1 MSAANKQVYGK
12 QSVSDIFKKYQ
23 AQLKGYIAKR
33 VDRHEDREDIFQD
46 VFYQLSKIDLDE
58 NPIEQISSWLYAVA
72 RNKIIDKSRKRKEL
86 SITVSNESNEDEE
99 FLTELTDLLFDENS
113 SPETEYL
120 KSLVWVELEEAL
132 KELPVEQRTIFE
144 LTELEGFSFKE
155 ISESTGVTVNTL
167 ISRKRYAVLHL
178 RNRLNGVYNDFFDK

>member
-1 MSAANKQVYGK
+1 MSAAKQITEK
-12 QSVSDIFKKYQ
+12 QTVSDIFKKYQ

-33 VDRHEDREDIFQD
+33 VDRQEDREDIFQD

-72 RNKIIDKSRKRKEL
+72 RNKIIDKTRKKKEL
-86 SITVSNESNEDEE
+86 AITVKTETYEDEE
-99 FLTELTDLLFDENS
+99 FLTELTDLLFDEDS

-120 KSLVWVELEEAL
+120 KSLVWVELEDAL
-132 KELPVEQRTIFE
+132 KELPAEQRTIFE

-178 RNRLNGVYNDFFDK
+178 RNRLSGIYNDLYGK

>member
-1 MSAANKQVYGK
+1 
-12 QSVSDIFKKYQ
+12 VSDIFKKYQ
-23 AQLKGYIAKR
+23 AQLKSYIAKR
-33 VDRHEDREDIFQD
+33 VSRQEDREDIFQD

-72 RNKIIDKSRKRKEL
+72 RNKIIDKSRKKREL
-86 SITVSNESNEDEE
+86 SVTVNMESSEEDE
-99 FLTELTDLLFDENS
+99 FLVELTDLLFDEDS

-132 KELPVEQRTIFE
+132 KELPTEQRTVFE
-144 LTELEGFSFKE
+144 LTELEGISFKE

-178 RNRLNGVYNDFFDK
+178 RNKLSGIYNDLFGE

>member
-1 MSAANKQVYGK
+1 M
-12 QSVSDIFKKYQ
+12 SDIFKKYQ
-23 AQLKGYIAKR
+23 TQLKGYIAKR
-33 VDRHEDREDIFQD
+33 VNRQEDREDIFQD

-72 RNKIIDKSRKRKEL
+72 RNKIIDKSRKKKEQ
-86 SITVSNESNEDEE
+86 SITVNTEKNDEEE
-99 FLTELTDLLFDENS
+99 FLVELTDLLFDEDS

-132 KELPVEQRTIFE
+132 KDLPIEQRTVFE

-167 ISRKRYAVLHL
+167 ISRKRYAVVHL
-178 RNRLNGVYNDFFDK
+178 RNRLSGIYNDFFNG